1 MSGYFVDWNGKVRPV
16 ADPGPGYVCE
26 VDEAARYVAV
36 ELGKM
41 RGRGH
46 VVHEG
51 SWFASLEAIAAAGI
65 KVVAA
70 DPLEDPPPDGH

>member
-1 MSGYFVDWNGKVRPV
+1 MSGFFIDWNGKVRPV
-16 ADPGPGYVCE
+16 AEPGPGYVCE

-36 ELGKM
+36 EK
-41 RGRGH
+41 GRGN

-70 DPLEDPPPDGH
+70 DPAQDPPPDGH